1 VPTSTAYDAEHWR
14 RRAAEMRRIAGDM
27 AALPHASA
35 SIMRI
40 ADEYDRLALRAEE
53 RLWIPK
59 PSA

>member
-1 VPTSTAYDAEHWR
+1 
-14 RRAAEMRRIAGDM
+14 MRTIAGDM
-27 AALPHASA
+27 AVVPHAKA

-53 RLWIPK
+53 RLRIPK